1 MKEIS
6 WIIYLRVKHKFIQV
20 EKKGA
25 KLMNQPKESVRIFL
39 TYFQTLCLSAI
50 YLSSCPPQR
59 NCYSQLSRIML
70 KANGI
75 I

>member
-1 MKEIS
+1 
-6 WIIYLRVKHKFIQV
+6 
-20 EKKGA
+20 
-25 KLMNQPKESVRIFL
+25 MNQPKESVRIFL

-59 NCYSQLSRIML
+59 NCYSQLSRIVL